1 MDLELEARGHV
12 YLAQL
17 EELQKL
23 VKAVQ
28 LDIKSVTELSREKLV
43 ATLQDWLTEVRGQE
57 GGGQKTYQAVVKIL
71 QKSTPQ
77 PVKTQVEEPRTQVT
91 VPEGPKKAS
100 VETVK
105 LTVSEKPNMRVQKQF
120 KICGEVDRAGISFAS
135 VNRQIHNGQ
144 LQGYSDFEIVDG
156 VLKAIPSSAAALRN
170 YLDSRRDLKIVNLKE
185 ILRAHYNEKTTT
197 ELYSELGSLVQ
208 GNKEGST
215 DFLIRAMDLR
225 NKILLDSD
233 DTSELKYDPELVH
246 SLFCG
251 LCRQD

>member
-1 MDLELEARGHV
+1 MVVTHILSSFIRSIVVSYIWGLVRDHTSHHGLELEARGHV
-12 YLAQL
+12 YLAQR

-120 KICGEVDRAGISFAS
+120 KIRGEVDRAGISFAS
-135 VNRQIHNGQ
+135 VNPN
-144 LQGYSDFEIVDG
+144 
-156 VLKAIPSSAAALRN
+156 P
-170 YLDSRRDLKIVNLKE
+170 
-185 ILRAHYNEKTTT
+185 
-197 ELYSELGSLVQ
+197 
-208 GNKEGST
+208 
-215 DFLIRAMDLR
+215 
-225 NKILLDSD
+225 
-233 DTSELKYDPELVH
+233 
-246 SLFCG
+246 
-251 LCRQD
+251 